1 MQASPGSVLS
11 SLDPESDVT
20 ATAVPTFLRYPVRRG
35 TGGSGRLLI
44 EVSSLH
50 LPGKR
55 IANAVLSCALG
66 VAKGA

>member
-11 SLDPESDVT
+11 SLDAESDVT
-20 ATAVPTFLRYPVRRG
+20 ATAVPTFLRSPVRRG
-35 TGGSGRLLI
+35 TGGSGLI
-44 EVSSLH
+44 DVSSLH

-66 VAKGA
+66 LAKGA